1 MSEIKTKEKSL
12 VRDMSNMALLN
23 TNKDE
28 YIMYK
33 ERRTQSV
40 QVRKELDSV
49 KQEMNEIKI
58 MMTQILEKVS
68 G

>member
-40 QVRKELDSV
+40 QVRKELDTV

>member
-1 MSEIKTKEKSL
+1 MKEIKTKEKSL

-40 QVRKELDSV
+40 QVRKELDTV

>member
-1 MSEIKTKEKSL
+1 MSEIKTKEKGL

-40 QVRKELDSV
+40 QVRKELDTV

>member
-1 MSEIKTKEKSL
+1 
-12 VRDMSNMALLN
+12 MALLN

-40 QVRKELDSV
+40 QVRKELDTV

>member
-28 YIMYK
+28 YILYK

-40 QVRKELDSV
+40 QVRKELDTV
-49 KQEMNEIKI
+49 KKEMNEIKI
-58 MMTQILEKVS
+58 MMTQILEKVR

>member
-28 YIMYK
+28 YILYK

>member
-1 MSEIKTKEKSL
+1 MSEIKTKEKNL

-40 QVRKELDSV
+40 QVRKELDTV

>member
-28 YIMYK
+28 YIIYK

-40 QVRKELDSV
+40 QVRKELDTV

>member
-23 TNKDE
+23 TSKDE

-40 QVRKELDSV
+40 QVRKELDTV